1 MTPGSASGPA
11 ASSQPMAADRESEPL
26 PAIPLVDLHR
36 QMAALGARIEA
47 RIEAVLS
54 GGDFILGS
62 AVRELEARLADYA
75 GAAEAITVANGTEA
89 LMIPLMAQ
97 GIGRGDAVFI
107 PAFTFAATA
116 GAVALCGATPV
127 FVDVD
132 ETTLTM
138 DSEQLVARIEAVR
151 RAGNLRPRAVI
162 PVDLFGR
169 PADYPAILSIAEAAG
184 LWVLAD
190 AAQSFGAEQGN
201 KRVGTLAPA
210 TAISFYPSKPLGC
223 FGDGGAI
230 LTDDPNLAETCRRL
244 RGHGFDESG
253 EARLV
258 GMNSRLDSLQ
268 AAILLA
274 KLETFDSEL
283 AARERAARWYGE
295 RLAGRLRTPAE
306 TDDGRSAWAVYAVR
320 APQRDTLR
328 NALTAAGIA
337 SAVYYRK
344 PLHLHPAY
352 AAFGDGAGSLPISET
367 VSEEI
372 LALPMHGYLDDATVE
387 RICATLLA
395 TLDQTAS
402 T

>member
-1 MTPGSASGPA
+1 
-11 ASSQPMAADRESEPL
+11 MAADRESEPL
-26 PAIPLVDLHR
+26 PAVPLVDLNR
-36 QMAALGARIEA
+36 QMAALGSRIDARIG
-47 RIEAVLS
+47 AVLS

-62 AVRELEARLADYA
+62 AVRELEARLADYTA
-75 GAAEAITVANGTEA
+75 AAEAITVANGTEA

-132 ETTLTM
+132 EATLTM
-138 DSEQLVARIEAVR
+138 DPQQLDARIEATR
-151 RAGNLRPRAVI
+151 RAGDLRPRAVI

-169 PADYPAILSIAEAAG
+169 PADYPAILAIARKAE
-184 LWVLAD
+184 LLVLAD

-201 KRVGTLAPA
+201 RRVGVLAPA

-230 LTDDPNLAETCRRL
+230 LTDDPALAETCRRL
-244 RGHGFDESG
+244 RGHGFDDSG
-253 EARLV
+253 EARQV
-258 GMNSRLDSLQ
+258 GLNSRLDSLQ

-274 KLETFDSEL
+274 KLETFEAEL
-283 AARERAARWYGE
+283 AARDRAARRYGE
-295 RLAGRLRTPAE
+295 RLAGRLRTPAGLG
-306 TDDGRSAWAVYAVR
+306 DGRSAWAVYAVR
-320 APQRDTLR
+320 SPRRDALR
-328 NALTAAGIA
+328 EALSAAGIA

-352 AAFGDGAGSLPISET
+352 AAYGEGRGSLPISEG

-372 LALPMHGYLDDATVE
+372 LALPMHGYLDEATVE
-387 RICATLLA
+387 RVCATLLA
-395 TLDQTAS
+395 ALDQTAS